1 MLLNNRV
8 DPRDP
13 DASLVAMFRNHAEPN
28 QSKSEAAGR
37 LICDDVEVCEIRIP
51 GSTNFGVYPAT
62 AVSHW
67 ITDPHTGAQRK
78 VTYAERF
85 SHQYRQFKEQVAQTK
100 SGTPL
105 THAPFLTEARRAELR
120 ALNIYT
126 VEQLALIDGNEL
138 KNLGPGGRDMKN
150 ASQAYIV
157 EAKRNAPNLQLQ
169 AELEALRAKYATLEE
184 DLQAAKKSAAA
195 QGDAEFDDMT
205 DEQLKLFVKS
215 QTGHAPQGAL
225 TRKTLVR
232 MAIDA
237 RGPKATA

>member
-1 MLLNNRV
+1 MLNTRI

-13 DASLVAMFRNHAEPN
+13 DSSLVALFKNHAVPN
-28 QSKSEAAGR
+28 PMKSIAENR
-37 LICDDVEVCEIRIP
+37 LICDDMEIVEIRAP
-51 GSTNFGVYPAT
+51 GSKNMSPFPAH

-67 ITDPHTGAQRK
+67 ETDPLTGGQRT

-85 SHQYRQFKEQVAQTK
+85 SRQYQQFKAQNVQTK

-105 THAPFLTEARRAELR
+105 THAPFLTEARRSELR
-120 ALNIYT
+120 AQNIYT

-150 ASQAYIV
+150 RAQEFMAD
-157 EAKRNAPNLQLQ
+157 AKLGAPNALMA
-169 AELEALRAKYATLEE
+169 AELEAARAKLAVLQE
-184 DLQAAKKSAAA
+184 DLEAAKKVAAA
-195 QGDAEFDDMT
+195 QADAEFDDMT
-205 DEQLKLFVKS
+205 DDQLKAFIKT

-225 TRKTLVR
+225 GRKTLVR

-237 RGPKATA
+237 RGTKAA